1 MIKYVIL
8 IVGFEFISYFVGFS
22 FGARFDEEEQFYLFI
37 AGLCLSIIVIP
48 LFSVSL
54 GLFSSSFT
62 NSIYKCAETLITEA
76 FIKSEKLSFKLILI
90 SLSLY
95 LPMVVI
101 KVILILLALF
111 KVCNKVDE
119 WCKQQKEIKDLAKLG
134 FTKEENLAELK
145 TY

>member
-1 MIKYVIL
+1 MIRYVIL
-8 IVGFEFISYFVGFS
+8 IVGFEFIYYFVGFS

-76 FIKSEKLSFKLILI
+76 FMKSEKLSFKLILI

-101 KVILILLALF
+101 KVILILLARF

-119 WCKQQKEIKDLAKLG
+119 WCKQQKEIK
-134 FTKEENLAELK
+134 ELK
-145 TY
+145 KGEK